1 MKKTFTIYKL
11 NRSQNSM
18 YFEIAN
24 NILFHSHIKCLRL
37 FNKKFVGAF
46 YCSNGGYYMLENLT
60 KTQKIIFGIIII
72 FMIFVIIYYIYSTL
86 NNIEY
91 ETDIISNNS
100 ISDIDDSDIEYDS
113 IDKNV
118 TETKEILVH
127 VSGCVKEEKI
137 VSLPDGSRINDAIE
151 AVGRTY

>member
-1 MKKTFTIYKL
+1 
-11 NRSQNSM
+11 
-18 YFEIAN
+18 
-24 NILFHSHIKCLRL
+24 
-37 FNKKFVGAF
+37 
-46 YCSNGGYYMLENLT
+46 MLENLT